1 MIPDFEFVCHRREV
15 LSLFCSLALHS
26 GLRTT

>member
-1 MIPDFEFVCHRREV
+1 MIPEFEFACHRQEV
-15 LSLFCSLALHS
+15 LSLFCSLALQS